1 MVTFIVPL
9 EILSNPSKHNLI
21 QRMEFTAS
29 VLLVKLS
36 RLLKRKLEEDYFQ
49 HHNIN
54 EYTGQ
59 AAKWCWDIKELM

>member
-1 MVTFIVPL
+1 MVTFIAPL

-36 RLLKRKLEEDYFQ
+36 RLLKKKLEEDYFQ

-54 EYTGQ
+54 EYTGL